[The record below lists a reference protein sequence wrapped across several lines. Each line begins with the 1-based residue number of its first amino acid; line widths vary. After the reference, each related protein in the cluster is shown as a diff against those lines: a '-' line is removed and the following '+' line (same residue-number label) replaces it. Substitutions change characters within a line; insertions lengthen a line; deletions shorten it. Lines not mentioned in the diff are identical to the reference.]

1 MSNCNSLKTYIHITL
16 YGAGSTEENV
26 SIYTYMNAI
35 IMEEEAVNVKQSWEA
50 YMGGFGRRESKA
62 EKKLYFNVK
71 KKNL

>member
-1 MSNCNSLKTYIHITL
+1 
-16 YGAGSTEENV
+16 
-26 SIYTYMNAI
+26 MNAI

-71 KKNL
+71 KKKSLGTEKVLGKFLRAHITCWERDVS

>member
-1 MSNCNSLKTYIHITL
+1 
-16 YGAGSTEENV
+16 
-26 SIYTYMNAI
+26 MNGI

-71 KKNL
+71 KKSLGTEKVLGKFLRAHITCWERDVS

>member
-1 MSNCNSLKTYIHITL
+1 
-16 YGAGSTEENV
+16 
-26 SIYTYMNAI
+26 
-35 IMEEEAVNVKQSWEA
+35 MEEEAVNVKQSWEA